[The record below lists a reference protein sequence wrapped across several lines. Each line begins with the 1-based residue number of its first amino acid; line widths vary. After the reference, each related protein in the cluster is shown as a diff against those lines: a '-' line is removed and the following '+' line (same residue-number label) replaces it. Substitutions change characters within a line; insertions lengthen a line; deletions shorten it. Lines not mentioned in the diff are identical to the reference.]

1 MMVKIGFIVGSLR
14 QNSFSERWAHN
25 LEALFPS
32 EYEIE
37 YLNFSNLPL
46 YSEDYDGKEPQVYL
60 DFREAIKRQ
69 DAIVF
74 ITPEYN
80 RSIPGGFKN
89 AIDVASRPYGENV
102 WDGKPALVVT
112 HSISDISGAL
122 ANHAL
127 RQVLTFINMPV
138 LQQPEVYLSNSQ
150 KLLDDDGKITN
161 DETKKFLQ
169 SVVEAYITFIEKFL
183 K

>member
-1 MMVKIGFIVGSLR
+1 MVKIGFVVGSLR
-14 QNSFSERWAHN
+14 KDSFSKRWAQN
-25 LEALFPS
+25 VEELFPS
-32 EYEIE
+32 DYEVE
-37 YLNFSNLPL
+37 YLDFSNLPL
-46 YSEDYDGKEPQVYL
+46 YNQDYDGNDPKEYL
-60 DFREAIKRQ
+60 EFREAVKRQ

-74 ITPEYN
+74 VTPEYN

-102 WDGKPALVVT
+102 WDRKPALVVT

>member
-1 MMVKIGFIVGSLR
+1 MVKIGFVVGSLR
-14 QNSFSERWAHN
+14 KDSFSKRWAKN
-25 LEALFPS
+25 VEELFPS
-32 EYEIE
+32 DYEME
-37 YLNFSNLPL
+37 YLDFSNLPL
-46 YSEDYDGKEPQVYL
+46 YNQDYDGNDPKEYL
-60 DFREAIKRQ
+60 EFREAVKRQ

-74 ITPEYN
+74 VTPEYN

-102 WDGKPALVVT
+102 WDGKPALVIT

-127 RQVLTFINMPV
+127 RQILTFINMPV
-138 LQQPEVYLSNSQ
+138 LQQPEVYLANSQ
-150 KLLDDDGKITN
+150 KLLDEQGNVTN
-161 DETKKFLQ
+161 NETKDFLK
-169 SVVEAYITFIEKFL
+169 SVVSAFISFTEKIL